1 MEPFLREGYLG
12 RLVPD
17 MRQSLKEQLY
27 NDCDGFTFTPV
38 TRDPEVQWIAVTRG
52 RLKVNVFVDPTVLTR
67 GDVGRFSKDIWTKD
81 YTDLYLTGDSRLEYI
96 DEDPFIVGL
105 EGPSSIADV
114 PSLPLCKQ
122 LIDALLAVAS

>member
-1 MEPFLREGYLG
+1 MEPFLREGYLQ

-38 TRDPEVQWIAVTRG
+38 TPDPGVSWIDVTQG
-52 RLKVNVFVDPTVLTR
+52 RLRATINVIPHILTR
-67 GDVGRFSKDIWTKD
+67 KEVVRFSKDIWSKDFSILQLTNNTKLEYD
-81 YTDLYLTGDSRLEYI
+81 DGSPFSVMVLDLY
-96 DEDPFIVGL
+96 
-105 EGPSSIADV
+105 SSITI
-114 PSLPLCKQ
+114 PSLPLCRQ